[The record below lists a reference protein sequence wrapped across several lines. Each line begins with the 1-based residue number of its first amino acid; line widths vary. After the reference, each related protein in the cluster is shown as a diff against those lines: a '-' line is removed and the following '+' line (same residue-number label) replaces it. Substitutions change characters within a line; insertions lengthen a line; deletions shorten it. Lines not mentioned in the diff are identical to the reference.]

1 LFVVNL
7 LYKKMLTYAYSIFI
21 LPQSKV

>member
-1 LFVVNL
+1 VVNL